1 MAFSRLTEG
10 LFLTRL
16 AWQIFLLSQLAAFAA
31 TLQAHGLLLNC
42 RSRQS
47 KMSKD
52 AQWVRQCPA
61 DFVSDVETSM
71 SSLCALKG
79 HRIGTLSSPW
89 SVKSQD
95 SQVASVTAKKH
106 IKRQF
111 LEIIWVIWN
120 PRWKYV
126 NIQIRSS
133 WFKFHGVEILSEHAC
148 QQIRVE
154 GLEKNYRKLW
164 LRQAKDMSQEIS
176 VASSKFWEISG
187 RLSILFYT
195 ICYTI
200 LYTIYI
206 FILYYCTLL
215 AFVSAVQEL
224 LGLELLRSSGTL
236 HFETQKALTRLGH
249 G

>member
-1 MAFSRLTEG
+1 MPNESDNVLQILCQTSRRRCHHCVL
-10 LFLTRL
+10 
-16 AWQIFLLSQLAAFAA
+16 W
-31 TLQAHGLLLNC
+31 
-42 RSRQS
+42 
-47 KMSKD
+47 K
-52 AQWVRQCPA
+52 
-61 DFVSDVETSM
+61 
-71 SSLCALKG
+71 
-79 HRIGTLSSPW
+79 
-89 SVKSQD
+89 
-95 SQVASVTAKKH
+95 VTALGRFPAPEVWRAKIAKWRASQRKKH

>member
-1 MAFSRLTEG
+1 
-10 LFLTRL
+10 
-16 AWQIFLLSQLAAFAA
+16 
-31 TLQAHGLLLNC
+31 
-42 RSRQS
+42 
-47 KMSKD
+47 MSKD
-52 AQWVRQCPA
+52 AQWVRLSCR
-61 DFVSDVETSM
+61 FCVRRRDVDVIT
-71 SSLCALKG
+71 ALKG

-164 LRQAKDMSQEIS
+164 LRQAIDMSQEIS
-176 VASSKFWEISG
+176 VASFDKSQVDLVYF
-187 RLSILFYT
+187 SILYAILLYT
-195 ICYTI
+195 TLYYFIL